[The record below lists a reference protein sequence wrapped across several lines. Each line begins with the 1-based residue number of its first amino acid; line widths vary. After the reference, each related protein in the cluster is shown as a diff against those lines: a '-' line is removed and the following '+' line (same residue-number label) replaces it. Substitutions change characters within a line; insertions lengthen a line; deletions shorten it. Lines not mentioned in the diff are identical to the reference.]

1 MKIVNCFFALI
12 LLAGCTGT
20 GIKKKNGIKGGYI
33 RLAELEN
40 SSTCIPHFAK
50 NNADYHVLSQIHA
63 GLVKLNPQNLEPEP
77 CLARKWT
84 IDSTAKTYVIF
95 LRTNAYFHNDS
106 CFGEK
111 LTRKVTAFDV
121 KYTFELIANKS
132 WNPSHFE
139 GSVDEIEGA
148 TDFYNKPGKYAG
160 IKGIYVVNDSMLRIN
175 LSKSNP
181 YFLHKLAQL
190 NTSILAH
197 EAVEKYG
204 KNCLVGLGPFYVKD
218 NPTGK
223 DSLILYANNNF
234 FISDKNSVAYP
245 FLDSLCF
252 YFGVA
257 SREELNLIK
266 SCNIDFIINL
276 SSTYLNEF
284 LEQNIEFFQGS
295 VPLFKITQA
304 NDLKDKYLYNLMRSN
319 IQNLHANSQNFLDL
333 SIVYLKEPEPRGEV
347 SDTTP

>member
-1 MKIVNCFFALI
+1 
-12 LLAGCTGT
+12 
-20 GIKKKNGIKGGYI
+20 
-33 RLAELEN
+33 
-40 SSTCIPHFAK
+40 
-50 NNADYHVLSQIHA
+50 
-63 GLVKLNPQNLEPEP
+63 
-77 CLARKWT
+77 
-84 IDSTAKTYVIF
+84 
-95 LRTNAYFHNDS
+95 
-106 CFGEK
+106 
-111 LTRKVTAFDV
+111 
-121 KYTFELIANKS
+121 
-132 WNPSHFE
+132 
-139 GSVDEIEGA
+139 
-148 TDFYNKPGKYAG
+148 
-160 IKGIYVVNDSMLRIN
+160 MLFR
-175 LSKSNP
+175 S
-181 YFLHKLAQL
+181 
-190 NTSILAH
+190 
-197 EAVEKYG
+197 
-204 KNCLVGLGPFYVKD
+204 
-218 NPTGK
+218 GK